1 MAVSARTVKFKRD
14 ADGMLTGRQGTVYD
28 VNIKYKTY
36 EGVKSY
42 QKRGIATKKEALKHE
57 AEMRVRL
64 SKPGARPVPVKDAK
78 RFLADYLTEWLN
90 TYGKNN
96 LRPNSYNGYLTN
108 IRAHIIPHI
117 GNITLQDLTA
127 RDLDDLYT
135 KMSGEGLAQNT
146 IKYVH
151 RTLGVALEHARRY
164 RYIERN
170 PARDILTRF
179 IDNPQVP
186 DPYDTQQ
193 MRTLLEGIP
202 DPRWKLIVTLGGLYG
217 MRRNEILG
225 LKWKHVHFDQ
235 RTFDIVEQLPIKA
248 MQGVQGMAAPLKE
261 SYSIRTLPITAET
274 MPYFKNQL
282 SQIRKDMLSEGY
294 QANDLV
300 ICKPDGSPLS
310 ESFVSHE
317 FQKYL
322 IRLDLPKIRFHDLRH
337 SAATNMHELTG
348 DFYSVGEILGQSL
361 KGIGIQLGVSG
372 GLEAVTERYVDVRIA
387 RKRIVLEKY
396 HRAVVQVRKKE
407 EMER

>member
-1 MAVSARTVKFKRD
+1 
-14 ADGMLTGRQGTVYD
+14 
-28 VNIKYKTY
+28 
-36 EGVKSY
+36 
-42 QKRGIATKKEALKHE
+42 
-57 AEMRVRL
+57 
-64 SKPGARPVPVKDAK
+64 
-78 RFLADYLTEWLN
+78 
-90 TYGKNN
+90 
-96 LRPNSYNGYLTN
+96 
-108 IRAHIIPHI
+108 
-117 GNITLQDLTA
+117 
-127 RDLDDLYT
+127 
-135 KMSGEGLAQNT
+135 
-146 IKYVH
+146 
-151 RTLGVALEHARRY
+151 
-164 RYIERN
+164 
-170 PARDILTRF
+170 
-179 IDNPQVP
+179 
-186 DPYDTQQ
+186 
-193 MRTLLEGIP
+193 
-202 DPRWKLIVTLGGLYG
+202 

-248 MQGVQGMAAPLKE
+248 MQSAQGMAAPLKE

-300 ICKPDGSPLS
+300 ICKTDGSPLS

-372 GLEAVTERYVDVRIA
+372 GLDAVTERYVDVRIA

-407 EMER
+407 ERER

>member
-164 RYIERN
+164 RY
-170 PARDILTRF
+170 
-179 IDNPQVP
+179 
-186 DPYDTQQ
+186 
-193 MRTLLEGIP
+193 
-202 DPRWKLIVTLGGLYG
+202 
-217 MRRNEILG
+217 
-225 LKWKHVHFDQ
+225 
-235 RTFDIVEQLPIKA
+235 
-248 MQGVQGMAAPLKE
+248 
-261 SYSIRTLPITAET
+261 
-274 MPYFKNQL
+274 
-282 SQIRKDMLSEGY
+282 
-294 QANDLV
+294 
-300 ICKPDGSPLS
+300 
-310 ESFVSHE
+310 
-317 FQKYL
+317 
-322 IRLDLPKIRFHDLRH
+322 
-337 SAATNMHELTG
+337 
-348 DFYSVGEILGQSL
+348 
-361 KGIGIQLGVSG
+361 
-372 GLEAVTERYVDVRIA
+372 
-387 RKRIVLEKY
+387 
-396 HRAVVQVRKKE
+396 
-407 EMER
+407 

>member
-1 MAVSARTVKFKRD
+1 
-14 ADGMLTGRQGTVYD
+14 
-28 VNIKYKTY
+28 
-36 EGVKSY
+36 
-42 QKRGIATKKEALKHE
+42 
-57 AEMRVRL
+57 
-64 SKPGARPVPVKDAK
+64 
-78 RFLADYLTEWLN
+78 
-90 TYGKNN
+90 
-96 LRPNSYNGYLTN
+96 
-108 IRAHIIPHI
+108 
-117 GNITLQDLTA
+117 
-127 RDLDDLYT
+127 
-135 KMSGEGLAQNT
+135 
-146 IKYVH
+146 
-151 RTLGVALEHARRY
+151 
-164 RYIERN
+164 
-170 PARDILTRF
+170 
-179 IDNPQVP
+179 
-186 DPYDTQQ
+186 
-193 MRTLLEGIP
+193 
-202 DPRWKLIVTLGGLYG
+202 